1 MKVYI
6 ELEMEWND
14 IRVINMI
21 ADRVGL
27 DPEST
32 LRMLIRKGIESIT
45 MPRVESEKEEDA
57 KKKGGGK
64 K

>member
-1 MKVYI
+1 MKVYV

-14 IRVINMI
+14 IRVVNMI

-32 LRMLIRKGIESIT
+32 IRMLIRRGIESLAT
-45 MPRVESEKEEDA
+45 PRVENEKEEST
-57 KKKGGGK
+57 KKKGGEK

>member
-1 MKVYI
+1 MKVYV

-14 IRVINMI
+14 IRVVNMI

-32 LRMLIRKGIESIT
+32 IRMLIRRGIESLAT
-45 MPRVESEKEEDA
+45 PRVESEKEAET
-57 KKKGGGK
+57 KKKGGEK

>member
-1 MKVYI
+1 MKVYV

-14 IRVINMI
+14 IRVVNMI

-32 LRMLIRKGIESIT
+32 IRMLIRRGIESLAT
-45 MPRVESEKEEDA
+45 PRVESG
-57 KKKGGGK
+57 KGGGDK
-64 K
+64 EERG

>member
-1 MKVYI
+1 MKVYV

-14 IRVINMI
+14 LRVINMI

-32 LRMLIRKGIESIT
+32 IRMLIRKGIESLAT
-45 MPRVESEKEEDA
+45 PRVESGKEEST
-57 KKKGGGK
+57 KKKGGEK